1 MPGHGLWTARP
12 SGRYVIVQM
21 NLGQEG
27 DDLKLLTVTAFGR
40 GNITQKYIESE
51 INKLKKLGS

>member
-40 GNITQKYIESE
+40 GNITQLKNTSTE
-51 INKLKKLGS
+51 ILVQLKI